1 MTSKKS
7 QQEVFGFVIIILL
20 IIIIGVIL
28 FSFSFHRTIAQPKY
42 YQDIR
47 INDLINSIMFYSTS
61 CKYKDVKEVIGLC
74 YNNEKCDGEDACK
87 YLSGLLSEILNS
99 TLGEEVEYGDIIGYQ
114 LIDERKKINITAGQQ
129 KGNLI
134 IAKYNVPI
142 YQNNEINNIE
152 FTFYLYFGKIK
163 D

>member
-1 MTSKKS
+1 MKSKKS

-28 FSFSFHRTIAQPKY
+28 FSFSFHNTIRQPKY

-47 INDLINSIMFYSTS
+47 INDLINSIMFYTTS

-74 YNNEKCDGEDACK
+74 YDNQKCDGEHACE
-87 YLSGLLSEILNS
+87 YLSQLLSEILNYS
-99 TLGEEVEYGDIIGYQ
+99 LGDEKEYGDIIGYQ
-114 LIDERKKINITAGQQ
+114 LIDKGKKINITGGQQ
-129 KGNLI
+129 KGNFI

-142 YQNNEINNIE
+142 YQNNTITNIE
-152 FTFYLYFGKIK
+152 FAFYLYFGKIK